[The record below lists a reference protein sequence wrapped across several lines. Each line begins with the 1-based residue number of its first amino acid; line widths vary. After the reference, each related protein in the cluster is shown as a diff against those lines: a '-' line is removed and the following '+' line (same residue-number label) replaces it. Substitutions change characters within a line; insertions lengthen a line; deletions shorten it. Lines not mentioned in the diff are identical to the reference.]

1 MRMSEA
7 ILLGSTLLKPVSG
20 VFMTVDGTGGC
31 AYGMARKAGWRSQ
44 SELETMMVAELPCG
58 CGKHGEMVMGG
69 SRVMSDLLAWN
80 RTVSFAIVH
89 LFNQHV
95 CDGTWTIEQ
104 LADWV
109 REQEDRL
116 EGLKQQTQ
124 QPEAV
129 EPANE
134 YSAV

>member
-20 VFMTVDGTGGC
+20 VFMTDDGTGGC
-31 AYGMARKAGWRSQ
+31 AYGMARKAGWGSQ
-44 SELETMMVAELPCG
+44 CELETMLVAELPCG
-58 CGKHGEMVMGG
+58 CGKHDEMVMGG
-69 SRVMSDLLAWN
+69 CRHMFDLATWPV
-80 RTVSFAIVH
+80 TVSFAIVH

-116 EGLKQQTQ
+116 EGLEQQAQ
-124 QPEAV
+124 QPEAA
-129 EPANE
+129 EPVSE